1 MISLADEPIR
11 AFSIYISVFNI
22 LHLFLVLSTLSSLP
36 GLLIYSTLSV
46 SFIPHAHRLE
56 NTQKEVLKNLA
67 VFKSFK
73 HDYLR
78 RYMIYIQD
86 WPSILKSINE
96 PCHISKPK
104 LNHEFMSRI
113 HFTNYNNHSWFR
125 YSIDWKFIGTF

>member
-11 AFSIYISVFNI
+11 VVSIYISVFNV
-22 LHLFLVLSTLSSLP
+22 LHLFLVLSTSSPLP

-46 SFIPHAHRLE
+46 SFIPHEHILE
-56 NTQKEVLKNLA
+56 NIQKEVLKNLA

-73 HDYLR
+73 HEYPR

-86 WPSILKSINE
+86 WPNILKSINE

-113 HFTNYNNHSWFR
+113 HFTNYNNHSWFM
-125 YSIDWKFIGTF
+125 YSIDWKFIRTF